1 MRKLVLMGLCLA
13 LLLCIAAATAAAIQS
28 DIGTKLDSVKG
39 AVEEKK
45 SAGSA
50 AWNAGRSFWN
60 TIKGAFWGGNSHAPH
75 RKHAQPKHE
84 LPHGAAP
91 ELSAEEEAEL
101 KQQFTD
107 FKVKFQRSYKDAEEE
122 EMRFRAFVRN
132 QHIAQEAQAANPEAK
147 FGVNQFSDLTRE
159 ELRQRMGV
167 KPHDN
172 KHVKSHE
179 DKHVKS
185 HEDKHV
191 KSHEDKH
198 VKSHDAKHVKPHE
211 DKHVKS
217 HEDKHVKS
225 HEDKHVKSH
234 DAKHVKS
241 HEDKHVKS
249 HEDKHVKSHDAKH
262 VKPHEDKHVKSHE
275 DKHVKSHEDVKP
287 HIEALTHLKKAFEDF
302 KKKYNKVYATE
313 EEEQARFKNFLE
325 NMKEAEKL
333 QAANPEAK
341 FGVNLFADQ
350 SKDEMKHRKGLGLH

>member
-132 QHIAQEAQAANPEAK
+132 QHIAQEAQSANPEAK
-147 FGVNQFSDLTRE
+147 FDVNQFSDLTRE

-172 KHVKSHE
+172 KHVKS
-179 DKHVKS
+179 
-185 HEDKHV
+185 
-191 KSHEDKH
+191 
-198 VKSHDAKHVKPHE
+198 
-211 DKHVKS
+211 
-217 HEDKHVKS
+217 
-225 HEDKHVKSH
+225 
-234 DAKHVKS
+234 
-241 HEDKHVKS
+241 
-249 HEDKHVKSHDAKH
+249 
-262 VKPHEDKHVKSHE
+262 HEDKHVKSHE

>member
-132 QHIAQEAQAANPEAK
+132 QHIAQEAQSANPEAK

-172 KHVKSHE
+172 
-179 DKHVKS
+179 
-185 HEDKHV
+185 
-191 KSHEDKH
+191 
-198 VKSHDAKHVKPHE
+198 
-211 DKHVKS
+211 
-217 HEDKHVKS
+217 
-225 HEDKHVKSH
+225 
-234 DAKHVKS
+234 KHVKS

>member
-1 MRKLVLMGLCLA
+1 MRKLVLVGLCLA

-198 VKSHDAKHVKPHE
+198 VKP
-211 DKHVKS
+211 
-217 HEDKHVKS
+217 
-225 HEDKHVKSH
+225 H

-241 HEDKHVKS
+241 Q
-249 HEDKHVKSHDAKH
+249 
-262 VKPHEDKHVKSHE
+262 E

-287 HIEALTHLKKAFEDF
+287 HAQKPHIEALTHPKKAFEDF